1 MSLVGVSLVL
11 ILSTFLT
18 LTEMTINPMFELL
31 YEKCRQDPDLL
42 ATIIDEYLTSLSDSK
57 LTELEDF
64 MVNNFGDD

>member
-1 MSLVGVSLVL
+1 MM
-11 ILSTFLT
+11 TDR
-18 LTEMTINPMFELL
+18 TELFDLL

-42 ATIIDEYLTSLSDSK
+42 STIITEYIIRLDDAD